1 MAILFSIIIPV
12 YNSEKYVS
20 SSVKSI
26 LKQSFSK
33 NRYEIILINDCSNDN
48 SKLIIENLKKKFKFI
63 KVINN
68 KKNYKVSYCRNIGI
82 KKAKGKYILFLD
94 SDDELK
100 KNSFNRIEKL
110 LSKYEYDVILSL
122 EFKSNKKRMDTKK
135 INQIK
140 NIDYFL
146 NYENKHQIY
155 NPNCWNMVLNK
166 SFLEENKIFFKKIE
180 IFEDQI
186 FCTEVLFSTNKVKVI
201 PTTFHKYIQRS
212 TSLSRNTNYLALKS
226 CFLVLINLLEIL
238 KISKLSK
245 SKSIFINN
253 RINFIVKLF
262 KNYINV
268 CSESQIKKIILNF
281 KKFAHKDKIN
291 NNIYFK
297 KAIETKKKFFQIKNL
312 MKLRNKFV
320 SKLKNFSF
328 HNYNKIYIFCFGVIG
343 RSVFHILKESN
354 IKIDGFIDNN
364 RDLSGSEYFGK
375 KIFKP
380 KHLVNTINHRSN
392 NTLIVISQNLIKTSD
407 KIVQQLNNLNLKK
420 TSIKTINTF

>member
-1 MAILFSIIIPV
+1 
-12 YNSEKYVS
+12 
-20 SSVKSI
+20 
-26 LKQSFSK
+26 
-33 NRYEIILINDCSNDN
+33 
-48 SKLIIENLKKKFKFI
+48 
-63 KVINN
+63 
-68 KKNYKVSYCRNIGI
+68 
-82 KKAKGKYILFLD
+82 
-94 SDDELK
+94 
-100 KNSFNRIEKL
+100 
-110 LSKYEYDVILSL
+110 
-122 EFKSNKKRMDTKK
+122 MDTKK

-245 SKSIFINN
+245 NKIIFINN
-253 RINFIVKLF
+253 RINFIMKLF

-281 KKFAHKDKIN
+281 KKFVHKDKIN

-297 KAIETKKKFFQIKNL
+297 KVIETKKKFFQIKNL

-364 RDLSGSEYFGK
+364 RDLSSSEYFGK